1 MDISGLQ
8 AFVSVAENASFSAAA
23 DALHLTQPAV
33 SKRIASLENELNNR
47 LFDRIGRQIQLTE
60 AGQALLPRAQNIINE
75 VQDSQRA
82 ISNLSTHIVGQLRIG
97 TSHHIGLH
105 RLPPVLRNY
114 NQSFPDVELD
124 MQFLDSEQACKAVLH
139 GELELGIVTLPPDN
153 SDPLTLIPLWN
164 DPLHVVAS
172 GEHPLAT
179 EKNIKLHSLA
189 NHPAVLPARGTFTRE
204 VIEDMLPE
212 DVELKVRLSTNYLET
227 IRMMVEIGLGWSV
240 LPETMIQPELGLC
253 PIKIKG
259 VHLSRQLGIVYHT
272 ERTLSNA
279 AQAMCDL
286 LLKMADREQTIK

>member
-8 AFVSVAENASFSAAA
+8 AFVSVAENNSFSAAA

-33 SKRIASLENELNNR
+33 SKRIAALETELNNR

-60 AGQALLPRAQNIINE
+60 AGRALLPRAQNIINE
-75 VQDSQRA
+75 VHDSQRA
-82 ISNLSTHIVGQLRIG
+82 ISNLSTNVAGQLHIG

-105 RLPPVLRNY
+105 RLPPVLRGY

-139 GELELGIVTLPPDN
+139 GDLELGIVTLPPEN
-153 SDPLTLIPLWN
+153 TEPLTLIPLWN
-164 DPLHVVAS
+164 DPLHIVVSEEHILAS
-172 GEHPLAT
+172 Q
-179 EKNIKLHSLA
+179 KNIKLQSLA
-189 NHPAVLPARGTFTRE
+189 THPAVLPARGTFTRE
-204 VIEDMLPE
+204 VIEDMLQPA
-212 DVELKVRLSTNYLET
+212 DIKLQVRLSTNYLET

-240 LPETMIQPELGLC
+240 LPETMIHSGLRS
-253 PIKIKG
+253 INVNNIQ
-259 VHLSRQLGIVYHT
+259 LSRQLGIVHHT

-286 LLKMADREQTIK
+286 LIEMADYEQTIT

>member
-33 SKRIASLENELNNR
+33 SKRIAALEAELNNR

-60 AGQALLPRAQNIINE
+60 AGRALLPRAQNIINE

-82 ISNLSTHIVGQLRIG
+82 ISNLSTNVAGQLHIG

-105 RLPPVLRNY
+105 RLPPVLRGY

-139 GELELGIVTLPPDN
+139 GDLELGIVTLPPEN
-153 SDPLTLIPLWN
+153 TDPLTLIPLWN
-164 DPLHVVAS
+164 DPLHIVVSEEHTLAS
-172 GEHPLAT
+172 
-179 EKNIKLHSLA
+179 EKNIKLQSLA

-204 VIEDMLPE
+204 VIEDMLKPA
-212 DVELKVRLSTNYLET
+212 DIKLQVRLSTNYLET

-240 LPETMIQPELGLC
+240 LPETMIHSGLRS
-253 PIKIKG
+253 IKINNIQ
-259 VHLSRQLGIVYHT
+259 LSRQLGIVHHT

-286 LLKMADREQTIK
+286 LIEMADYEQTVT